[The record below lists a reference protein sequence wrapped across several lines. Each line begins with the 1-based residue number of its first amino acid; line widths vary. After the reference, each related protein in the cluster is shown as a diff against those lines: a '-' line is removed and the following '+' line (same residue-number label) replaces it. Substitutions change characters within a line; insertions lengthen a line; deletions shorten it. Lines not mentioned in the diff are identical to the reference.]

1 MIIPKTLQK
10 AIDELSKLPSIG
22 RKSAQRLA
30 LHILRADLNEV
41 RSLSDV
47 LIDLKENTQTC
58 KICFNIS
65 ESDTCEICKSEKR
78 DKTTICVVEEIS
90 DVIAIEKTNEFLGL
104 YHVLGGVL
112 SPLSGKDADSLNLS
126 ELIYRVRNGEILEVI
141 LALNPDTEG
150 ETTSLYIAK
159 LLKPFNVKVSRLARG
174 LPIGGDLEF
183 ADEAT
188 IGRAVLSRIEIWWA
202 NGLKIGLLPSIT

>member
-1 MIIPKTLQK
+1 LLIPDTLQRT
-10 AIDELSKLPSIG
+10 IDELSKLPSIG

-30 LHILRADLNEV
+30 LHILKSDINEV
-41 RSLSDV
+41 HNLASS
-47 LIDLKENTQTC
+47 LIDLKEKTKIC

-65 ESDTCEICKSEKR
+65 ENDTCAICKSEKR
-78 DKTTICVVEEIS
+78 DKSLLCVVEEIS
-90 DVIAIEKTNEFLGL
+90 DIIAIEKTNEFSGL

-112 SPLSGKDADSLNLS
+112 SPLSGKDADSLNLK
-126 ELIYRVRNGEILEVI
+126 ELISRVKVGNINEII

-159 LLKPFNVKVSRLARG
+159 LLKSFNVKVSRLARG

-188 IGRAVLSRIEIWWA
+188 IGRAVLGRIQ
-202 NGLKIGLLPSIT
+202 L